1 MNQQG
6 HIYRLDGLEVDAA
19 RVCVTRDGEERHLR
33 QKTFQVLRYLLE
45 HRERL
50 VTKDELIESIWADTA
65 VTDNALEQCL
75 AEIRRTLG
83 DDSRKPRFIK
93 TVPRA
98 GYRFIGAVE
107 VVAADKTVPA
117 AAPISAALPV
127 RATDPPENIQKPRRR
142 AKAAVVVVG
151 LLVLLSL
158 AIGAGLILRNRSRV
172 TSSASTTVS
181 QDPGKRS
188 VAVMF
193 FDNQSGNAELDW
205 LREGLTDMII
215 TDLSRSRNI
224 AVLSRQQLA
233 VLLARTGRNESDR
246 IQLDDAVDI
255 ARTSHAKVLLLGS
268 FAKLG
273 DQIRIDVH
281 LHDGSSG
288 ELLTA
293 ERLVVD
299 QPSQILTQVDLLSLK
314 LATFLG
320 EKGRAGDATGLSSV
334 MTNNLEAYRYYSLG
348 VEKAQGL
355 RNEEAIALLQK
366 ATELDPN
373 FAMAFARI
381 GYVHAVRGTDPALGR
396 PYLEKGYQ
404 LSDRLVEKDKLY
416 ISGWYALANFD
427 YQSAISAF
435 RQIIANYP
443 LDVEA
448 YSHLARLLRGE
459 DRAEESLEIAK
470 QGLVIDEN
478 ASELYNNLGLAYSD
492 LGRHDEAIA
501 MFRRYVE
508 LAPNEPNAHDS
519 LGLGLQW
526 AGRYAEAIAEY
537 DRSLALQPD
546 FRIAVIHLGNSYF
559 QQGRYQEALKQF
571 ERYGRLSVTDNDLS
585 RAWYSKSYV
594 YMRLGKI
601 KLAEQAANQIEKRR
615 QGGSDNLFLLS
626 LTRGDLAAAE
636 KYLQAIESRVQ
647 VDRGTRAY
655 NRGLDFC
662 RGYFQLKSGNAA
674 PAIAAFKQALKH
686 RPMAFNIESYEDC
699 LANAYLEL
707 GRYDEA
713 IAEYNRILKLNPN
726 YPLLHF
732 HLAQTYERKGQ
743 RDQARSEYEQFLQ
756 VWKDA
761 DADVPEVMAAKKAL
775 GG

>member
-6 HIYRLDGLEVDAA
+6 HHIYRLDGFEVDASQ
-19 RVCVTRDGEERHLR
+19 VCLKRDGEERHLR
-33 QKTFQVLRYLLE
+33 QKTFQVLLYLLE

-75 AEIRRTLG
+75 AEIRKVLG
-83 DDSRKPRFIK
+83 DDSRNPRFIK

-98 GYRFIGAVE
+98 GYRFIGGVE
-107 VVAADKTVPA
+107 VVDTDKPVPPEFDQISQAPPA
-117 AAPISAALPV
+117 AEIANPV
-127 RATDPPENIQKPRRR
+127 RAPQRFSR
-142 AKAAVVVVG
+142 AAV
-151 LLVLLSL
+151 LVLGIMVFAGG
-158 AIGAGLILRNRSRV
+158 AIGTGAYLRNRSKSA
-172 TSSASTTVS
+172 SSASMTVS
-181 QDPGKRS
+181 QDPAKRS

-233 VLLARTGRNESDR
+233 VLLSRTGRNESDR
-246 IQLDDAVDI
+246 IQLDEALDI
-255 ARTSHAKVLLLGS
+255 ARASHAKVLLLGS

-273 DQIRIDVH
+273 EQIRIDVH
-281 LHDGSSG
+281 LHDGRSG

-314 LATFLG
+314 LATYLG
-320 EKGRAGDATGLSSV
+320 GNGDAGDKAGLSSV

-381 GYVHAVRGTDPALGR
+381 GYVHAVRGTNPALGR

-404 LSDRLVEKDKLY
+404 LSERLVEKDKLY

-427 YQSAISAF
+427 YPSAINSF

-448 YSHLARLLRGE
+448 YSHLSRLLRGE
-459 DRAEESLEIAK
+459 DRTEESLEVAK

-478 ASELYNNLGLAYSD
+478 STELYNILGSAYSD

-508 LAPNEPNAHDS
+508 LAPGEPNAHDS
-519 LGLGLQW
+519 LALGLQW
-526 AGRYAEAIAEY
+526 AGRYSEASDEFQK
-537 DRSLALQPD
+537 ALSIKPD
-546 FRIAVIHLGNSYF
+546 FEIAVIHLGNTYF
-559 QQGRYQEALKQF
+559 QLGRYREALKQF
-571 ERYGRLSVTDNDLS
+571 DQFIRMASSDLDTGRG
-585 RAWYSKSYV
+585 WYSTGWISMK
-594 YMRLGKI
+594 LGKSAQ
-601 KLAEQAANQIEKRR
+601 AEQAGKLNLKNRK
-615 QGGSDNLFLLS
+615 GGAENLFMLAVQ
-626 LTRGDLAAAE
+626 RGDLTSAKTFLETIEAR
-636 KYLQAIESRVQ
+636 AIA
-647 VDRGTRAY
+647 DRGTRSY
-655 NRGLDFC
+655 SRDVLFYRGWFE
-662 RGYFQLKSGNAA
+662 LKSGHSD
-674 PAIAAFKQALKH
+674 QALETFKEVLKR
-686 RPMAFNIESYEDC
+686 RPMTFHFESWEDC

-707 GRYDEA
+707 GRFDES
-713 IAEYNRILKLNPN
+713 IAEYERILKLNPN
-726 YPLLHF
+726 YPLVHYG
-732 HLAQTYERKGQ
+732 LAQSYEGKGLPA
-743 RDQARSEYEQFLQ
+743 QARKEYEQFLQ
-756 VWKDA
+756 IWKDA
-761 DADVPEVMAAKKAL
+761 DANVPEVIAAKKAL